1 MSRIDTGPK
10 RLRVQGQ
17 IQKHKQ
23 LQNSERG
30 LMITRDEQ
38 SAEGVQR
45 RRWPGELEAHKKTFV
60 FLKDK

>member
-1 MSRIDTGPK
+1 M
-10 RLRVQGQ
+10 QGQ

-30 LMITRDEQ
+30 LMKTRDEQ